1 MKLNDQ
7 ICKHAKA
14 GKNPF
19 NPDKD
24 YTEKSYKMYDGGG
37 LYLEVTKTGSKLWRC
52 KYTFLNQEKK
62 LSIGKYPIIPLAEA
76 RNKREEAKR
85 LLSQG
90 LDPNAVKQDLKQEA
104 LKEATNTFEVIARE
118 WHTLK
123 IPEWSKVNAETTLK
137 RLEKDVFPIIG
148 KYPIKSITHKMLL
161 DMAQTAKQRG
171 AHELA
176 KRLIGMC
183 RHIYQHAIITR
194 RADKNIAEDLGGMI
208 KSVPVKHYAA
218 IEAKDIPKFMYDLEA
233 HRPRL
238 KEQTY
243 LAVKFMMLT
252 FLRTSEMIGAQWDEF
267 DFKEKIWLVPASRM
281 KMKKEHYVP
290 LSDQAIEILNQL
302 RNLHRHPKFVFPCRN
317 SHHAHMSN
325 NTILMALKRMG
336 YEGKMTGH
344 GFRSLALSTIME
356 RLGYRLEVPDA
367 QLAHAKKGDVARAY
381 QRAEFLADRV
391 TMMQD
396 WANYLDNVAGRS
408 TVIESDF
415 RKAS

>member
-1 MKLNDQ
+1 
-7 ICKHAKA
+7 
-14 GKNPF
+14 
-19 NPDKD
+19 
-24 YTEKSYKMYDGGG
+24 
-37 LYLEVTKTGSKLWRC
+37 
-52 KYTFLNQEKK
+52 
-62 LSIGKYPIIPLAEA
+62 
-76 RNKREEAKR
+76 
-85 LLSQG
+85 
-90 LDPNAVKQDLKQEA
+90 
-104 LKEATNTFEVIARE
+104 
-118 WHTLK
+118 
-123 IPEWSKVNAETTLK
+123 
-137 RLEKDVFPIIG
+137 
-148 KYPIKSITHKMLL
+148 
-161 DMAQTAKQRG
+161 
-171 AHELA
+171 
-176 KRLIGMC
+176 
-183 RHIYQHAIITR
+183 
-194 RADKNIAEDLGGMI
+194 
-208 KSVPVKHYAA
+208 
-218 IEAKDIPKFMYDLEA
+218 
-233 HRPRL
+233 
-238 KEQTY
+238 
-243 LAVKFMMLT
+243 
-252 FLRTSEMIGAQWDEF
+252 
-267 DFKEKIWLVPASRM
+267 
-281 KMKKEHYVP
+281 MKKEHYVP

>member
-14 GKNPF
+14 GRNPLKP
-19 NPDKD
+19 NND
-24 YTEKSYKMYDGGG
+24 YGGKSCKMSDGGG
-37 LYLEVTKTGSKLWRC
+37 LYLEVTPKGSKLWRL
-52 KYTFLNQEKK
+52 KYRFLGKQKK
-62 LSIGKYPIIPLAEA
+62 LSIGAYPIITLSEA
-76 RNKREEAKR
+76 RNQRDEAKR
-85 LLSQG
+85 ILSQG
-90 LDPNAVKQDLKQEA
+90 LDPCAVKQELKQDALNEA
-104 LKEATNTFEVIARE
+104 ANTFEVIARE
-118 WHTLK
+118 WHGLK
-123 IPEWSKVNAETTLK
+123 IHEWSKVNAETTLK

-148 KYPIKSITHKMLL
+148 KYPIKTITHKMLL
-161 DMAQTAKQRG
+161 DMAQTVKKRG

-183 RHIYQHAIITR
+183 RHIYQHAIITGY
-194 RADKNIAEDLGGMI
+194 AENNIAEDLKGMI
-208 KSVPVKHYAA
+208 KSAPVKHYAA
-218 IEAKDIPKFMYDLEA
+218 IEAKDIPKFMYDLET

-252 FLRTSEMIGAQWDEF
+252 FLRTSEMIGAKWDEF

-281 KMKKEHYVP
+281 KMTKEHFVP

-302 RNLHRHPKFVFPCRN
+302 RNLHGHPEYVFPSRN
-317 SHHAHMSN
+317 SHHNHMSN

-336 YEGKMTGH
+336 YQGEMTGH
-344 GFRSLALSTIME
+344 GFRSLAMSTIME

-381 QRAEFLADRV
+381 QRADFLLDRIK
-391 TMMQD
+391 MMQD
-396 WANYLDNVAGRS
+396 WADYLDDIAQSG
-408 TVIESDF
+408 TVIV
-415 RKAS
+415 RKFGGA